1 MKQNNYFYYHVHLLY
16 LIVILFDNI
25 TNVQSAWFYSG
36 TKNMEKTTSNPF
48 DTPENEGKTQKI
60 YYLKSDDNICFIM
73 KADIKLVIPLKGTKN
88 NITSHLD
95 STMKNIEFSGF
106 CHSTSTYLSVKW
118 IHSGQKAPWLLT
130 FIFKLYAN
138 DYYTFDSTNFDYVLN
153 DEEIYSRSKDEVFS
167 VQKDQYYN
175 CTKTLKIELHPSD
188 RNYSTVRLIFKSLE
202 VEAFRESPG
211 TSYVGKE
218 SHCSKDEKESLTYII
233 VSISIFTMAVVMIF
247 VLCLS
252 NDETQ
257 IVGVD
262 HYR

>member
-1 MKQNNYFYYHVHLLY
+1 MKQNNYFNYHVHLLY
-16 LIVILFDNI
+16 FIVILFNNN
-25 TNVQSAWFYSG
+25 TNVQSAWFYSRFI
-36 TKNMEKTTSNPF
+36 NMEKTTPDPF
-48 DTPENEGKTQKI
+48 DTPENRGKIQKI
-60 YYLKSDDNICFIM
+60 YYLKSDNNICFIM
-73 KADIKLVIPLKGTKN
+73 KAEIKLVIPLKGSKE

-95 STMKNIEFSGF
+95 STTKNIEFSGF
-106 CHSTSTYLSVKW
+106 CDSTLTHLSVKW
-118 IHSGQKAPWLLT
+118 INLSQKSPWLLT

-138 DYYTFDSTNFDYVLN
+138 DYYTFDSTNFNYVLN
-153 DEEIYSRSKDEVFS
+153 DEEIYSSSSDQVFS

-175 CTKTLKIELHPSD
+175 CTKAIKIELHPSD

-218 SHCSKDEKESLTYII
+218 SHCSSDDNESLTYII

-257 IVGVD
+257 VVGVD